1 MDRIINF
8 FRHNSLCIFISRI
21 IHWDDL
27 KKIFFRIKI
36 KRNNCILAL
45 SPKGP
50 YFYLPYFETDHIQ
63 KQIAQN
69 KNFYDYDLLDYI
81 CTSWKNGFLKDYLQ
95 DSSILDIGS
104 NIGNHSIYFFFQ
116 CHIKES
122 YNFEPIKDTFEILKK
137 NIEINHLKSHLYNV
151 GIGAATGKAKI
162 DQYDKANIG
171 ATKIAKQESGDIQL
185 ISIDELSIS
194 SRISFV
200 KIDVEGFEKDVI
212 QGMHKLISRDKPII
226 LIEIWN
232 KNFIDINSYLENL
245 GYSVDKLNSDDTLG
259 NYIYYIDQQ

>member
-1 MDRIINF
+1 MNGIINF
-8 FRHNSLCIFISRI
+8 LRHNFLCILISKI

-27 KKIFFRIKI
+27 KNFLFRIKT
-36 KRNNCILAL
+36 KRNNYIIAL
-45 SPKGP
+45 SSKGP
-50 YFYLPYFETDHIQ
+50 YFYLPYFEIDHIQ

-69 KNFYDYDLLDYI
+69 KNFYDYELLDYI
-81 CTSWKNGFLKDYLQ
+81 CNSWKNGFLKVHLQ

-104 NIGNHSIYFFFQ
+104 NIGNHSIYFFYK
-116 CHIKES
+116 CRIKES
-122 YNFEPIKDTFEILKK
+122 YNFEPIKDTFKILEK
-137 NIEINHLKSHLYNV
+137 NVEINHLNSHLYNV
-151 GIGAATGKAKI
+151 GIGAAKGKAKI
-162 DQYDKANIG
+162 VQYDKANIG
-171 ATKIAKQESGDIQL
+171 ATKITKQESGDLQL

-232 KNFIDINSYLENL
+232 QNHTDIDSYLKSL
-245 GYSVDKLNSDDTLG
+245 GYSVDKLNSDDILG
-259 NYIYYIDQQ
+259 NYIYYINQ